1 MRRTETKY
9 ETTLVWV
16 TVLLVYLGLQ
26 QSVGPLLPSGS
37 QHSRDTYERVQL
49 TSTDVP
55 VNSSGGS

>member
-26 QSVGPLLPSGS
+26 QSVGPYCPL
-37 QHSRDTYERVQL
+37 EA
-49 TSTDVP
+49 STLEIHMSVY
-55 VNSSGGS
+55 S